1 MPRKPHWEDPD
12 IRRIH
17 NEIDRD
23 EIRKLLERHNL
34 KHLDVSFRGNHL
46 VIHLKE
52 DKTVPRTR
60 FTRIG
65 EEEYQLGV
73 ARHTGAWDMTPF
85 TGTIPELFNVV
96 TGQFGWLFTDD

>member
-1 MPRKPHWEDPD
+1 MPRQPHWQDPS

-17 NEIDRD
+17 NEIGRD
-23 EIRKLLERHNL
+23 EIRKLLASHHYN
-34 KHLDVSFRGNHL
+34 HLDVSFRGNHL

-52 DKTVPRTR
+52 EKVPRVR

-65 EEEYQLGV
+65 EGAYQLGI

-85 TGTIPELFNVV
+85 TGTISELFQMVV
-96 TGQFGWLFTDD
+96 GQFGWLLTDN